1 MLEIRSEEVKNI
13 NDRLSDAMMKI
24 PLYTN
29 EWTNFNPSDPGITTL
44 ESLLYYS
51 EGQEM
56 SAGAENEETRLA
68 LMRLTGFLPKPGKC
82 SRVLLS
88 TALQKKRHVLP
99 KASKFSLGDMCFET
113 KQEIAFGEHHLIGVY
128 GDCGGE
134 ENNIQDYGY
143 LNDDGVP
150 VPINV
155 FSNSPKAGMK
165 LYFVCDSLPEAK
177 KDFLFYFTLEEKY
190 NRVPFS
196 EKHTNAFSDILWE
209 IYTSDGFKE
218 IAARD
223 YTAGL
228 VTSGEIRF
236 RMPEDAKAAEFD
248 ELPKKGYV
256 IRATLRRADFDMPPR
271 MQKVDGFLIE
281 AWQKDTR
288 ARALTFQNAV
298 KINFFNDLSKEPY
311 LLIFGKEEKGSSYR
325 RYLISYGE
333 DGPGRYVNASDD
345 NGTITVEFDQERYGM
360 APGFFKDAVK
370 VVVYSE
376 EIMNNYRVG
385 RVLGCDHQVLDLPLQ
400 NIVADSFCLLAKR
413 PDGEGDFIF
422 DFVRAGKRV
431 PGGLSYRLLERS
443 GKIVIDDAGDFIG
456 ADLFIAQIA
465 VTRGPEGNI
474 RARSKLRLR
483 GIKEPFTACAPG
495 NGGVFAE
502 TAKDVRKRFVE
513 DLQTSSVCVTERD
526 YENIVM
532 STPGLC
538 IAKARAFKEQES
550 NTVRIAVLQGGPS
563 LKPALTPL
571 YKQLIKRRINERR
584 MLSTRVVL
592 TGPAYLTVDVQLQV
606 RCKIYVDENDIG
618 IREVVERII
627 DYRTGNRT
635 FGEPLEY
642 ETIIRAVEAL
652 PSVDYVKDISVK
664 PVIPGLST
672 AREATLIP
680 KSNVLLLPGEI
691 AIERIT
697 RE

>member
-1 MLEIRSEEVKNI
+1 MLEIKSEEVKSI
-13 NDRLSDAMMKI
+13 NDRLSEAMMKI
-24 PLYTN
+24 PLYTD

-68 LMRLTGFLPKPGKC
+68 LMKLTGFLPKPGKC

-88 TALQKKRHVLP
+88 TALQKKRQVLP

-113 KQEIAFGEHHLIGVY
+113 KQEIVFGERHLLGVY
-128 GDCGGE
+128 GEKDGEDGG
-134 ENNIQDYGY
+134 ISDYGY
-143 LNDDGVP
+143 LTDDGVP
-150 VPINV
+150 VPITI
-155 FSNSPKAGMK
+155 FSDKPKTGMR
-165 LYFVCDSLPEAK
+165 LYFVCDSFPEEK
-177 KDFLFYFTLEEKY
+177 KDFLFYFTLEERY
-190 NRVPFS
+190 GRTPFS
-196 EKHTNAFSDILWE
+196 ERNTNAFSDILWE
-209 IYTSDGFKE
+209 IYTKDGFRE
-218 IAARD
+218 ISARD

-236 RMPEDAKAAEFD
+236 RMPENVQSAEYD
-248 ELPKKGYV
+248 GLPQKGYV
-256 IRATLRRADFDMPPR
+256 LRATLKRADYDMPPK
-271 MQKVDGFLIE
+271 MLKVDGFLIE

-298 KINFFNDLSKEPY
+298 KIDLYNDLSTEPY

-345 NGTITVEFDQERYGM
+345 NGNITIEFDQERYGM

-370 VVVYSE
+370 VVLYSE
-376 EIMNNYRVG
+376 EIMNDYRVG
-385 RVLGCDHQVLDLPLQ
+385 RVLGCDHQVLKLPLS
-400 NIVADSFCLLAKR
+400 NIVAESFCLLAKR
-413 PDGEGDFIF
+413 PDGKGDFIF
-422 DFVRAGKRV
+422 DFVRAGKSV
-431 PGGLSYRLLERS
+431 PGGLQYKLLERS
-443 GKIVIDDAGDFIG
+443 GNIVIEDAGDFIG

-465 VTRGPEGNI
+465 VTRGVEGNI
-474 RARSKLRLR
+474 RARSKLRLN
-483 GIKEPFTACAPG
+483 GIREPFIACAPG

-513 DLQTSSVCVTERD
+513 DLQTSSVCVTEKD

-538 IAKARAFKEQES
+538 IARVRAFKEQES
-550 NTVRIAVLQGGPS
+550 NTVRIAVLQAGAD

-571 YKQLIKRRINERR
+571 YKSIIKKRIDERR
-584 MLSTRVVL
+584 MLSTRVEL
-592 TGPAYLTVDVQLQV
+592 IGPAYLTVDVQISV
-606 RCKIYVDENDIG
+606 RCKIYVDENDMG
-618 IREVVERII
+618 IREVVESII
-627 DYRTGNRT
+627 DYRTGKRN
-635 FGEPLEY
+635 FGEPLEF

-664 PVIPGLST
+664 PVIPGLSQT
-672 AREATLIP
+672 REAVLLP
-680 KSNVLLLPGEI
+680 KANVLLLPGKI
-691 AIERIT
+691 SIERIT

>member
-24 PLYTN
+24 PLYTD

-68 LMRLTGFLPKPGKC
+68 LLKLTGFLPKPGKC

-113 KQEIAFGEHHLIGVY
+113 KQELVFGEHHLTGVY
-128 GDCGGE
+128 GECSGSGDS
-134 ENNIQDYGY
+134 ISDYGY
-143 LNDDGVP
+143 LIDDGVP
-150 VPINV
+150 VPINI
-155 FSNSPKAGMK
+155 FSDAPKAGMK

-190 NRVPFS
+190 ERVPFS
-196 EKHTNAFSDILWE
+196 ERNTSAFSDILWE
-209 IYTSDGFKE
+209 VYTKKGFVE
-218 IAARD
+218 IGARD

-236 RMPEDAKAAEFD
+236 RMPENAVCAEYED
-248 ELPKKGYV
+248 LPKKGFV
-256 IRATLRRADFDMPPR
+256 LRATLRRADYDMPPK

-288 ARALTFQNAV
+288 ARALTFQNALKV
-298 KINFFNDLSKEPY
+298 GFKNDLSKEPY
-311 LLIFGKEEKGSSYR
+311 ILIFGKEKKGSSYR
-325 RYLISYGE
+325 RYLISYNE
-333 DGPGRYVNASDD
+333 NVPGRYVNASDD
-345 NGTITVEFDQERYGM
+345 DGNITIEFDAERFGK
-360 APGFFKDAVK
+360 APGLFKDAVK
-370 VVVYSE
+370 VVVYSD
-376 EIMNNYRVG
+376 EIMNNYKVG
-385 RVLGCDHQVLDLPLQ
+385 RVLGCDHQVLKLPLS
-400 NIVADSFCLLAKR
+400 NIVAESFCLLAKR

-422 DFVRAGKRV
+422 DFVRAGKSV
-431 PGGLSYRLLERS
+431 PGGLEYRLLERS
-443 GKIVIDDAGDFIG
+443 GSIVIEDAGDFIG

-465 VTRGPEGNI
+465 VTRGPLGNI
-474 RARSKLRLR
+474 RVGSRLKAS
-483 GIKEPFTACAPG
+483 GIREPFKACAPG
-495 NGGVFAE
+495 RGGVFAE

-513 DLQTSSVCVTERD
+513 DLQASSVCVTEKD

-538 IAKARAFKEQES
+538 IAKARAWKEQES
-550 NTVRIAVLQGGPS
+550 NTVRIAVLQGGAL

-571 YKQLIKRRINERR
+571 YKSLIKKRIDERR
-584 MLSTRVVL
+584 MLSTRVEL
-592 TGPAYLTVDVQLQV
+592 ISPAYLTVDVQISV
-606 RCKIYVDENDIG
+606 RCKIYVDENDMG
-618 IREVVERII
+618 IREVVQRVI
-627 DYRTGNRT
+627 DYRTGKRT

-642 ETIIRAVEAL
+642 ETIIRAVEDL

-664 PVIPGLST
+664 PVIPGLSV
-672 AREATLIP
+672 AREAVLIP

-691 AIERIT
+691 SIERIT